1 MCSRFEIDR
10 SKRVYHGALID
21 CELLGEVY
29 LAMTRGQFSLAD
41 SFAESAA
48 EAAVS
53 RQPRPAVLKVI
64 RAEAAE
70 IAEHEAYLDAL
81 DKAGGGP
88 CAWRAQAGG
97 ESA

>member
-1 MCSRFEIDR
+1 MQQ
-10 SKRVYHGALID
+10 VQATTAALQAD
-21 CELLGEVY
+21 TT
-29 LAMTRGQFSLAD
+29 LAPDVKAKMLSSLAD
-41 SFAESAA
+41 SFAESSA

-70 IAEHEAYLDAL
+70 MAEHEAYLDAL

>member
-1 MCSRFEIDR
+1 MSRGDLR
-10 SKRVYHGALID
+10 AALQK
-21 CELLGEVY
+21 L
-29 LAMTRGQFSLAD
+29 
-41 SFAESAA
+41 
-48 EAAVS
+48 VS
-53 RQPRPAVLKVI
+53 RGMLEVVDVPMKR
-64 RAEAAE
+64 REAAE